1 MKPEP
6 IQLTAKT
13 CREQAKNCQAAAKS
27 VMTPEHRIM
36 LEHIAGTWLRIADD
50 INNKKKR

>member
-6 IQLTAKT
+6 IHLNANT
-13 CREQAKNCQAAAKS
+13 CREQAQNCLAAAKS

-36 LEHIAGTWLRIADD
+36 LKHIADTWLRIAKD
-50 INNKKKR
+50 IDKAKP